1 MDEIDVK
8 ILRLLWEDGRMPI
21 YHIAERIGLSNA
33 AINKRLE
40 AMKRRGELRGFT
52 VLLNSDLIL
61 NSAVVEIR
69 ARKKRC
75 QVWQAIEKISGIMH
89 FVACLGGR
97 YYGEFWYRDRTE
109 LKDKLTMFREFT
121 SAYRLETYVH
131 RKLSEE
137 RIDEID
143 WKIIKALKNDARM
156 PFSKLSQKLNI
167 STKTIAKRWKKLS
180 ESEIC
185 KAYPIINRPIS
196 KDLFW
201 FSVFIEV
208 DDFSIENKLRRIE
221 NLWRTSV
228 FVQPPVIYGVFYATT
243 VKQIDDTLEILWNF
257 KDVRKLYY
265 EIIVEEKFY
274 PEYVDYIY
282 EKYRS

>member
-1 MDEIDVK
+1 MK
-8 ILRLLWEDGRMPI
+8 ILRLMWENGRMPV
-21 YHIAERIGLSNA
+21 YQIAERIGLSNA

-40 AMKRRGELRGFT
+40 AMKKRGELKGFAI
-52 VLLNSDLIL
+52 LLNPDHIL

-75 QVWQAIEKISGIMH
+75 DVWHAVEKISGVMH

-97 YYGEFWYRDRTE
+97 YYGEFWYRDKAE

-121 SAYRLETYVH
+121 SAYRLETYIH

-143 WKIIKALKNDARM
+143 WKIVKALEEDARM
-156 PFSKLSQKLNI
+156 PFSKLSQKIGI

-180 ESEIC
+180 ERGIC
-185 KAYPIINRPIS
+185 KAYPIINRPLS

-201 FSVFIEV
+201 FSVFVEV
-208 DDFSIENKLRRIE
+208 NDFFIENRLRKIE

-228 FVQPPVIYGVFYATT
+228 FAQPPIIYGVFYATT
-243 VKQIDDTLEILWNF
+243 VKQIDDTLETLWNF
-257 KDVRKLYY
+257 KGVRKLYY

-274 PEYVDYIY
+274 PKYVDYIY
-282 EKYRS
+282 EKYASH